1 MHRLLGLQQQGA
13 PVQQLLPALDAAAAR
28 LRQSEA
34 AELSQTDHA
43 AAALPAQQASGPE
56 LQTEAAAADI
66 QQVSPVWHLLHS
78 ACSKT
83 EWCLAH
89 LHVEECALPCQ

>member
-1 MHRLLGLQQQGA
+1 MQAPQEVAGTLHRLLGMQQQGA
-13 PVQQLLPALDAAAAR
+13 PVQQLLPALEAAAAR

-66 QQVSPVWHLLHS
+66 QQVSALHLPH
-78 ACSKT
+78 
-83 EWCLAH
+83 
-89 LHVEECALPCQ
+89 CAS